1 MQREL
6 RHLAKDTIIVTS
18 AGRTDR
24 GVHARGQ
31 VVNFYTDN
39 WRIPTDRVVFALNSV
54 LPPDIRALSA
64 EEVLPSFHARY
75 SAVAKTYRYYI
86 DRDDIPSPFTRLYS
100 YHNKRSVDLV
110 AMRQAALYLIGEHD
124 FRSFMASGSPVKTTV
139 RKLFQLEL
147 TEKDKM
153 LVLTIR
159 GNGFL
164 YNMVRIITGTL
175 MLIGTGKMHYSEVEV
190 ILKGRDRR
198 LAGPTVPAHGLF
210 LEKVEY

>member
-6 RHLAKDTIIVTS
+6 SHLAKDAIVVTS

-31 VVNFYTDN
+31 VINFYTDK
-39 WRIPTDRVVFALNSV
+39 WLIPTDRVVFALNSV

-64 EEVLPSFHARY
+64 EEVPPSFHARC
-75 SAVAKTYRYYI
+75 SAVAKTYSYYI
-86 DRDDIPSPFTRLYS
+86 CRDDIPSPFTRLYS
-100 YHNKRSVDLV
+100 YHFNRSLDVE
-110 AMRQAALYLIGEHD
+110 AMRQVAFYLTGEHD
-124 FRSFMASGSPVKTTV
+124 FRSFMASGSTVKSTV
-139 RKLFQLEL
+139 RKLFQLDL

-153 LVLTIR
+153 IVLTFC

-164 YNMVRIITGTL
+164 YNMVRIVTGTL
-175 MLIGTGKMHYSEVEV
+175 LLIGTGKMHYSAVEE

-198 LAGPTVPAHGLF
+198 LAGPTVPANGLF